1 METKLDLIASITD
14 LTTRLIQRLGE
25 EDADERAYLRDR
37 CSPEAQR
44 ALARMSVEALHLLD
58 VIPAGGDPSSGTINI
73 VGLSLATGV
82 PKGTVSKRV
91 QRLVDLGVVARRRL
105 SGNRKEVHLQLTDIG
120 QEIQAAHRDL
130 HQQMGAVPDEFLDRY
145 SLEELKV
152 IARVLNDL
160 VRMPREGV
168 RFRPDLLD

>member
-1 METKLDLIASITD
+1 MGSSWTSSLTGCRTICIGSGTGWRRVRITPP
-14 LTTRLIQRLGE
+14 RS
-25 EDADERAYLRDR
+25 DR
-37 CSPEAQR
+37 SRFP
-44 ALARMSVEALHLLD
+44 

-105 SGNRKEVHLQLTDIG
+105 AGNRKEVHLQLTDVG

-130 HQQMGAVPDEFLDRY
+130 HQQMGAVPDEFLERY

-152 IARVLNDL
+152 ITRVLNDL